1 MFEMIECNIVTKPS
15 EINVNLDEFIDRE
28 NVKATMYK

>member
-1 MFEMIECNIVTKPS
+1 MFEMIECNIVINLS